1 MSRSWNLL
9 IFSFLLLN
17 IFNWL
22 GWVEIKYGIP
32 QIVKYV
38 LSIIVLGT
46 LLYYLVTKPSRLIM
60 EDSFL
65 PVFLWFIVYT
75 FILLFTSV
83 MKFDGMIYLQRTLA
97 DRAFLIPYLLP
108 AIILFI
114 KFDLNFFSD
123 LFRYA
128 SFLMFPV
135 LLFLIFTLI
144 FDLDQ
149 PRWLE
154 QFERIN
160 LFNIA
165 SGFLILTAHFSK
177 KTYITKIVVLYYIL
191 FIALALI
198 YGRRG
203 SVITSVLLLMFMIF
217 IRLRSQ
223 LFNIRHRT
231 KMYLTGILMLMLI
244 LSFGYLVRSTYAFER
259 GFSREGFQESRE
271 AVFTDFFEDF
281 TSTKEWIFGRGIQGR
296 VYRSIF
302 AEGTLDIIEQG
313 FLTILLRGGLLYLV
327 PFILIFI
334 RASWLGFFR
343 SNNDL
348 VKALAILVFL
358 HLALMFLYNLPDY
371 STYYIFIWISISAC
385 FSKRMRAYSNDDI
398 FKAMN

>member
-1 MSRSWNLL
+1 MSRSWKLL

-22 GWVEIKYGIP
+22 GWVEFKYGVP

-38 LSIIVLGT
+38 LSVTVLGT

-60 EDSFL
+60 EDPFF
-65 PVFLWFIVYT
+65 PVFLWFIIIT
-75 FILLFTSV
+75 IILLFTSV
-83 MKFDGMIYLQRTLA
+83 MKFDGMIYIQRTLA
-97 DRAFLIPYLLP
+97 DRAFLVPYLLP
-108 AIILFI
+108 LIILFI
-114 KFDLNFFSD
+114 GFDLNFFSD

-128 SFLMFPV
+128 SLLMFPV
-135 LLFLIFTLI
+135 IFFLLYTLI

-177 KTYITKIVVLYYIL
+177 KKYITKIVVLYYIL
-191 FIALALI
+191 FIILSLI

-203 SVITSVLLLMFMIF
+203 SIITSVLLIMFMIF
-217 IRLRSQ
+217 IRLRSP

-231 KMYLTGILMLMLI
+231 KMYLTGILILMML
-244 LSFGYLVRSTYAFER
+244 LSFGYLVKSTYAFER
-259 GFSREGFQESRE
+259 GFSKEGFQESRGE
-271 AVFTDFFEDF
+271 VFSDFFEDF
-281 TSTKEWIFGRGIQGR
+281 TSAKDWIFGRGIQGR
-296 VYRSIF
+296 VYRSIY
-302 AEGTLDIIEQG
+302 AEGTLDIVEQG

-327 PFILIFI
+327 PFVLIFL
-334 RASWLGFFR
+334 RAVWLGFFR

-348 VKALAILVFL
+348 VKALAILLFL
-358 HLALMFLYNLPDY
+358 HLALMFLFNLPDY
-371 STYYIFIWISISAC
+371 STYYIFIWISITAC
-385 FSKRMRAYSNDDI
+385 FSKRMREYSNVDI
-398 FKAMN
+398 YKALN